1 MAKKM
6 KEKVE
11 VKVAMDKMPK
21 MKEAR
26 AKVKMVKG
34 KKGAMKGKC

>member
-1 MAKKM
+1 VAKKI

-21 MKEAR
+21 MKEVK
-26 AKVKMVKG
+26 AKMKSVKE
-34 KKGAMKGKC
+34 KKGSMKGKC